1 LHACLFETGTS
12 SVAVAVVNTGN
23 ATTCN
28 TTSLNFADFIG
39 SLQGDTTYDVVD
51 VFAKEKLGTFKSNFR

>member
-1 LHACLFETGTS
+1 
-12 SVAVAVVNTGN
+12 VAVAVVNTGN